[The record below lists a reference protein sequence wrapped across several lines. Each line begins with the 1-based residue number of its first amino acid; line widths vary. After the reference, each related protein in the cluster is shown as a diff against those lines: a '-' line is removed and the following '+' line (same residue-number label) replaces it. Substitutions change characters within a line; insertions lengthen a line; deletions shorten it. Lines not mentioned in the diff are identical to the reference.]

1 MRGRGGRGGG
11 REREKGV
18 GREERAL
25 YGVGGLLFD
34 SRRLV
39 WGGKEKR

>member
-1 MRGRGGRGGG
+1 MRGRGGRGEG
-11 REREKGV
+11 REG
-18 GREERAL
+18 ERNGERDEGAL